1 MSTENKEKAKVCCP
15 HCSKE
20 IDVDQILYQKV
31 ELKTRNEYDAKFKEL
46 EDAKTKIAESMLRN
60 EADLQK
66 KYEKLY
72 EEKESELKKKLEN
85 QSSESFA
92 SMQKELDDQNEKLK
106 EYNSLKSEVLKLQ
119 RKNDNMRAEI
129 ELELNESLNSEREKI
144 AKKEYEKFE
153 LKFSES
159 QKVIDDLNKQL
170 SEAQRRAEQGSVQLQ
185 GEVQELAIEDW
196 LKSNFSLDLINGV
209 KNGKRG
215 ADCLQTINTYTAENC
230 GTIYYE
236 SKRTK
241 EFQAS
246 WISKFK
252 DDMRE
257 QNANIGVLVTDV
269 LPKGHERMT
278 QIDGIWVCTYSEF
291 KSLCF
296 VLRQQ
301 IIQISAVLN
310 AQENKGDKMVMLY
323 DYLVSETFRNHIET
337 IITAFIEL
345 KEELDGEKRSMQGIW
360 KRREIRIEKV
370 LTGTNYMY
378 NSIKGIA
385 GNVIKP
391 IQQLELPT
399 ENLN

>member
-1 MSTENKEKAKVCCP
+1 MNTENKTTYVCCP

-20 IDVDQILYQKV
+20 IDVENILYQKV
-31 ELKTRNEYDAKFKEL
+31 ELKTKKEYEEKFKQL
-46 EDAKTKIAESMLRN
+46 EDAKLKIAESMLRN
-60 EADLQK
+60 EANLQR
-66 KYEKLY
+66 KYEKIY
-72 EEKESELKKKLEN
+72 EEKEAELKKKLEDQN
-85 QSSESFA
+85 SESFKI
-92 SMQKELDDQNEKLK
+92 MQKELDDQNEKLK
-106 EYNSLKSEVLKLQ
+106 EYSSLKLEVLKLQ
-119 RKNDNMRAEI
+119 RKNDNLRTEI
-129 ELELNESLNSEREKI
+129 ELELNESLNLERGEI

-159 QKVIDDLNKQL
+159 QKIIDDLSKQL
-170 SEAQRRAEQGSVQLQ
+170 SEAQRKAEQGSVQLQ

-196 LKSNFSLDLINGV
+196 LKSNFPFDTVNDI

-215 ADCLQTINTYTAENC
+215 ADCIQVINTNTFQNC

-252 DDMRE
+252 DDMQE
-257 QNANIGVLVTDV
+257 QGANIGVLVTNV
-269 LPKGHERMT
+269 LPKGYERMT
-278 QIDGIWVCTYSEF
+278 QIEGIWICTYPEF

-301 IIQISAVLN
+301 IIQISSVLN
-310 AQENKGDKMVMLY
+310 AQENKGEKMEMLY
-323 DYLVSETFRNHIET
+323 NYLSGDGFRNHIET
-337 IITAFIEL
+337 ITKAFTEM
-345 KEELDGEKRSMQGIW
+345 KTELDSEKRSMQGIW

-370 LTGTNYMY
+370 LTGTSYMY

-391 IQQLELPT
+391 IKQLELPI
-399 ENLN
+399 EI